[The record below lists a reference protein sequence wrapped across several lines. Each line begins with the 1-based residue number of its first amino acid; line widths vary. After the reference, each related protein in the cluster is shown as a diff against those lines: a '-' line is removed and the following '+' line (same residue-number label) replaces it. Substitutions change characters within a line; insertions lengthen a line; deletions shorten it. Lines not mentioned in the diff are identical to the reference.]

1 LEGTLTLEHAGRAT
15 ATYKAD
21 QSFYVEAGKIHQGF
35 NSGDMPVKLT
45 ATLVVEK
52 GKPPSEPSSFVQMLR
67 RLHD

>member
-21 QSFYVEAGKIHQGF
+21 QSFYVEAGKIHQG
-35 NSGDMPVKLT
+35 SGDMPVKLT

-52 GKPPSEPSSFVQMLR
+52 GKPPSEPSSFVQMLG

>member
-21 QSFYVEAGKIHQGF
+21 QSFYVEAGKIHQD
-35 NSGDMPVKLT
+35 SGDMPVKLT

-52 GKPPSEPSSFVQMLR
+52 GKPPSEPSSFVQMLG